1 MADFD
6 EVIKMPIN
14 EPAPG
19 KRKSQ
24 IQEYVDYWG
33 GPGVQHIALKTDD
46 IIHTIEVMR
55 KRGAVFLNVPKK
67 YYDNLRKSLVHSK
80 V

>member
-33 GPGVQHIALKTDD
+33 GAGVQHIALKTDD
-46 IIHTIEVMR
+46 IIHTIDLM
-55 KRGAVFLNVPKK
+55 
-67 YYDNLRKSLVHSK
+67 
-80 V
+80 